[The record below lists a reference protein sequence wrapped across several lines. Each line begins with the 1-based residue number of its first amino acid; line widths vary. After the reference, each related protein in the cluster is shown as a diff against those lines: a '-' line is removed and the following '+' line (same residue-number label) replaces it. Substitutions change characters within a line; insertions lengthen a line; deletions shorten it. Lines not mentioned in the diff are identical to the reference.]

1 MMRKVRKGD
10 RVKVISGNDRGK
22 YGKVMVVYPEK
33 ERIIVENVHMITKHQ
48 RATQNLREPGI
59 IKREGT
65 IHISNVLVVCPECG
79 TPTRV
84 GFAEVDGEKMRQCK
98 QCGET
103 FR

>member
-1 MMRKVRKGD
+1 MRKVRKGD

-22 YGKVMVVYPEK
+22 TGKVMVVYPER

-65 IHISNVLVVCPECG
+65 IHISNVLPICPECG
-79 TPTRV
+79 VPTRV
-84 GFAEVDGEKMRQCK
+84 GFAVVDGEKMRRCK
-98 QCGET
+98 QCGEIL
-103 FR
+103 R

>member
-1 MMRKVRKGD
+1 MRKVRKGD

-22 YGKVMVVYPEK
+22 TGKVMVVYPER

-48 RATQNLREPGI
+48 RATQTLREPGI

-65 IHISNVLVVCPECG
+65 IHISNVLPICPECG
-79 TPTRV
+79 VPTRA
-84 GFAEVDGEKMRQCK
+84 GFAEVDGEKMRRCK
-98 QCGET
+98 QCGEI

>member
-1 MMRKVRKGD
+1 MRKVRKGD

-22 YGKVMVVYPEK
+22 VGKVMVVYPEQ

-48 RATQNLREPGI
+48 RATQTLREPGI
-59 IKREGT
+59 IKREGK
-65 IHISNVLVVCPECG
+65 IHISNVLLICPECG
-79 TPTRV
+79 VPTRV
-84 GFAEVDGEKMRQCK
+84 GFTVVEGEKMRRCK

>member
-1 MMRKVRKGD
+1 MEKVRKGD
-10 RVKVISGNDRGK
+10 RIKVISGNDRGK
-22 YGKVMVVYPEK
+22 TGKVMVVYPER

-65 IHISNVLVVCPECG
+65 IHISNVLPICPECG
-79 TPTRV
+79 VPTRV
-84 GFAEVDGEKMRQCK
+84 GFAVVDGEKMRRCK
-98 QCGET
+98 QCGEI